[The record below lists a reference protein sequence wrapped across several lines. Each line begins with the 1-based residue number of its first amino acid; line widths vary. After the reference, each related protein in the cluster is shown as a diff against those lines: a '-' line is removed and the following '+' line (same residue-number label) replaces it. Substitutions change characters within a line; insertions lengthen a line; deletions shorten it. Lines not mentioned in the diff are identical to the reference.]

1 MTPEFIL
8 LVADQVKHSSSR
20 RSRRAS
26 LSQRDATSKYPM
38 SHIRNAAEG
47 VGHLAA
53 HVHEE
58 TKNAVVGRPVEV
70 KHEAVI
76 EDRYGSPS
84 SEEVLP
90 VLSPVRLVLVR
101 QPVHILGIAHR

>member
-1 MTPEFIL
+1 MIFPFLQHITCFHP
-8 LVADQVKHSSSR
+8 
-20 RSRRAS
+20 
-26 LSQRDATSKYPM
+26 DAQAP
-38 SHIRNAAEG
+38 RLG
-47 VGHLAA
+47 GR
-53 HVHEE
+53 E
-58 TKNAVVGRPVEV
+58 T